1 MKEPPYEVSECGYA
15 GFLMTIEVH
24 FRSKEEPKKVILN
37 YDLFL
42 NTEQQ
47 PPVNHIRCEKL
58 TFHNPTEDFRR
69 KLLKAGGVNI
79 FLNRLIRNVQYVHFT
94 NFNSIWM
101 KDGKFSFV
109 S

>member
-1 MKEPPYEVSECGYA
+1 MQELNQISRVVSTSPVVKEPPYEVAESGYA

-69 KLLKAGGVNI
+69 KLLKAGGVRI
-79 FLNRLIRNVQYVHFT
+79 PTSCKLTLI
-94 NFNSIWM
+94 
-101 KDGKFSFV
+101 
-109 S
+109 